1 MARHILYNKLP
12 VPRTPQPILVISLL
26 TLLCLFMASSL
37 RADVIKPALIEISA
51 HKSGR
56 VELEIRA
63 SIEALLTGINSIYK
77 NTKDAPNARAY
88 DDLRVLQADEL
99 RQQFEQFRTQ
109 YLGAIE
115 LNAHTPGGIIR
126 LDLQVDK
133 LEIPEPGY
141 TQVPRISALWVE
153 GELPTEATA
162 LSIHYPAR
170 FSDYAVRVRQID
182 LDAEQWHWS
191 SWEWIKTERE
201 SQAFS
206 LTEIYAQKTYLQ
218 TIVEFVELGFLHILP
233 RGTDHILF
241 ILGLFLFSRKLSPL
255 LWQVTMFTLA
265 HTVTLGLATAGY
277 LSLSSSIV
285 EPLIALSIAY
295 IGLENILFSR
305 LHRSRLVLVFCFGLL
320 HGLGFASVLSEF
332 ELPKDAFF
340 TSLLSFNVGV
350 EMGQLSVIML
360 AWLAVGW
367 LMKSPNYRRFVSIPG
382 SAVIGIIGALWTFER
397 LNLLA

>member
-1 MARHILYNKLP
+1 
-12 VPRTPQPILVISLL
+12 LL
-26 TLLCLFMASSL
+26 TLLSLLMASGL
-37 RADVIKPALIEISA
+37 RADVVKPALIEISA
-51 HKSGR
+51 HKNGL

-77 NTKDAPNARAY
+77 NTKNAPNAQAY
-88 DDLRVLQADEL
+88 DDLRALRANALQ
-99 RQQFEQFRTQ
+99 QQFEQFQTQ
-109 YLGAIE
+109 YLNAIE
-115 LNAHTPGGIIR
+115 LNAHTPDGLVR
-126 LDLQVDK
+126 LSLQVDK

-141 TQVPRISALWVE
+141 TKVPRISALWLK
-153 GELPTEATA
+153 GNLPADATA
-162 LSIHYPAR
+162 LSLRYPAR
-170 FSDYAVRVRQID
+170 FSDYAVRVRQLD
-182 LDAEQWHWS
+182 LDAEKWHWS
-191 SWEWIKTERE
+191 SWEWIKTERK

-206 LTEIYAQKTYLQ
+206 LTEIYAQKTHLQ
-218 TIVEFVELGFLHILP
+218 TIVEFVQLGYLHIVP

-277 LSLSSSIV
+277 LALSPSIV

-295 IGLENILFSR
+295 IGLENILSSQ
-305 LHRSRLVLVFCFGLL
+305 LHRHRLVLVFCFGLL

-350 EMGQLSVIML
+350 ELGQLSVILL

-367 LMKSPNYRRFVSIPG
+367 LMKSPNYRRLIIIPG
-382 SAVIGIIGALWTFER
+382 SAIIGFTGALWTLER
-397 LNLLA
+397 LNLLG